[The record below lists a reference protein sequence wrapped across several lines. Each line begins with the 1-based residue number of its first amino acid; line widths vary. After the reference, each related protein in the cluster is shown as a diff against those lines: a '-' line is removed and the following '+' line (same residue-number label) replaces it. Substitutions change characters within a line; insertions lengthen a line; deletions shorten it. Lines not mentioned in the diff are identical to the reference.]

1 MKLAIKAMSVGNK
14 QQMEDVKMMFLSK
27 KTKLVKII
35 NSLKSR
41 INNINNEVNKE
52 IKVRD
57 TLLHQE
63 QSMTR
68 RLRSEIVKAKDVLMS
83 NDMALKARNVFKTL
97 VDLTDEEKVFL
108 ENGQINEL
116 LEKERLHRQTFE
128 YVRESDNQ

>member
-1 MKLAIKAMSVGNK
+1 
-14 QQMEDVKMMFLSK
+14 
-27 KTKLVKII
+27 
-35 NSLKSR
+35 
-41 INNINNEVNKE
+41 
-52 IKVRD
+52 
-57 TLLHQE
+57 
-63 QSMTR
+63 MTR

-128 YVRESDNQ
+128 YVRESDNQQFKEKNQNRQRYKSNQINYKNLSMMLTGERVDRSNTIQHDVNPAT